1 MEGKK
6 VKAKL
11 TWFKD
16 KEGFEGREEMTGRYL
31 GISYYGSYGD
41 EGIATETCLLV
52 VDDLTG
58 KVAEIACSDVTFL
71 A

>member
-16 KEGFEGREEMTGRYL
+16 KEGFEGREEITGRYL

-41 EGIATETCLLV
+41 DGIATETCLLV

-58 KVAEIACSDVTFL
+58 KVAEVASSDIVFL
-71 A
+71 D